1 MRATSLGNLRPV
13 EMHPAVDGQE
23 LIECLEK
30 TAIVTPQLEEFMR
43 QICDLVDNHPE
54 WMHQSQPERMKNF
67 LSAVRKL

>member
-1 MRATSLGNLRPV
+1 MSATSLGSVRPV
-13 EMHPAVDGQE
+13 DLHPAIEEQE
-23 LIECLEK
+23 SIDRPQK

-54 WMHQSQPERMKNF
+54 WIRQSQPERMRNF